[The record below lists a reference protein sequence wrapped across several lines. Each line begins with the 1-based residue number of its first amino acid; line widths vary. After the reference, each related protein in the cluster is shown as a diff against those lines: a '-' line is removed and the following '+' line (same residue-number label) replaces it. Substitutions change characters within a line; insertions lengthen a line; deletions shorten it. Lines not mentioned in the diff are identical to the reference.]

1 VDWKRLEEVWRP
13 WAEAFSVALG
23 FVAAAVML
31 AALVARVVP
40 PWHLPWT
47 PLDLDQPIGRATAGK
62 IAALEDDPVRCLALL
77 AEAGV
82 EVEPVPDRRQGEFC
96 VVENAVRIRAGVTP
110 LRPAGL
116 VLRCPHV
123 ASLVIWDRQVL
134 RPAARELLGREATAI
149 DTYGSYACRRVYGSA
164 TGRPSE
170 HARAN
175 ALDVAG
181 VRLEGGGRVTVSA
194 DWNDSEA
201 TAEAAFLRR
210 IRDGACR
217 VFGAVLSPDY
227 NAAHRDHLHLDRGPF
242 RVCR

>member
-1 VDWKRLEEVWRP
+1 MQVWRP
-13 WAEAFSVALG
+13 WAELLSGALTLL
-23 FVAAAVML
+23 AAAAML

-47 PLDLDQPIGRATAGK
+47 PLDLDQPIGRATAAK
-62 IAALEDDPVRCLALL
+62 IAALERDPAACLALL

-82 EVEPVPDRRQGEFC
+82 EVEPAPDRRQGEFC
-96 VVENAVRIRAGVTP
+96 VVENAVRVRSGLTP

-123 ASLVIWDRQVL
+123 VSLTIWDRQVL
-134 RPAARELLGREATAI
+134 RPAARELLGREPAAI
-149 DTYGSYACRRVYGSA
+149 DTYGSYACRRVYGSEN
-164 TGRPSE
+164 GRPSE

-181 VRLEGGGRVTVSA
+181 VRLEGGGRVTVAGDWA
-194 DWNDSEA
+194 DPETA
-201 TAEAAFLRR
+201 AEAAFLRR
-210 IRDGACR
+210 MRDGACR

-227 NAAHRDHLHLDRGPF
+227 NAAHRDHLHLDRGRF